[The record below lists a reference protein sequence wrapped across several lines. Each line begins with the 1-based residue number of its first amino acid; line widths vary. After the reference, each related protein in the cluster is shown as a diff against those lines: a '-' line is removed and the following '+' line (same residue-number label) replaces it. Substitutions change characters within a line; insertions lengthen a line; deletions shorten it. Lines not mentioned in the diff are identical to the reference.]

1 MIGLFTGSH
10 RKKILLLAAALLGLL
25 AHFSGRMDQIALAQ
39 SPISAR
45 VERTSLAIDEQLVL
59 HVTITGDFL
68 KIPRPDLAQ
77 LQDFV
82 VVSSSTS
89 TQVSIVNGKMTS
101 QGVFIYRLQPLREGK
116 LIIAPISVNISGQL
130 YQTDP
135 IEIEVFAAGIA
146 PSNPNAP
153 EAGGSNTLRGQDF
166 FVEAEVD
173 NPTPYL
179 GQQVIYIFRIYQAV
193 NFPPGQ
199 PDYTPPAFTDFW
211 SSEILA
217 QPHYNTRV
225 NERDYLVTEI
235 LTALFPANLGSITV
249 EPASLVIPGGL
260 LNPDIRL
267 ETNPVTID
275 VRPLPEGAPEDFSGA
290 VGQFDISASLSQFE
304 SKINEPLTL
313 VIKVEGTGNIQTLGE
328 PKLPDMP
335 HWRFFESQIS
345 TSTETSDGILRGSR
359 TFERLVVPG
368 QPGEQLFPPVVFS
381 YYDPAVEAYQV
392 ISTDPIPVTILPD
405 VSVPAPPVAS
415 SPAGSD
421 KQTVDLIVSDIRHI
435 KPIPVSLNLAN
446 RTSLP
451 ERVIYWG
458 CWAFPALLIGVTYIW
473 QRQKRRLR
481 EDTAYARFL
490 RAKRVASKILDS
502 ARPVGSDDYASVA
515 NRALLGYLSDKLNTP
530 TVGLTNDNLI
540 NLLRQ
545 SELEA
550 NLVERIGRLLH
561 QFDIGRFAPISEGD
575 GEAMIV
581 ETKTM
586 INILERSFSKRR

>member
-1 MIGLFTGSH
+1 MMALFTWFHS
-10 RKKILLLAAALLGLL
+10 KKTLLFVAAMLAMLT
-25 AHFSGRMDQIALAQ
+25 HFSARMNPVALAQ
-39 SPISAR
+39 SPITAR

-59 HVTITGDFL
+59 YVTITGDFL
-68 KIPRPDLAQ
+68 KIPRPDLSQ

-101 QGVFIYRLQPLREGK
+101 QGVFIYRLQPLKEGK
-116 LIIAPISVNISGQL
+116 LVIAPISVNISGQL

-135 IEIEVFAAGIA
+135 IEIEVFAAGIT

-153 EAGGSNTLRGQDF
+153 ETGQPNTLRGQDF
-166 FVEAEVD
+166 FVEAEID

-179 GQQVIYIFRIYQAV
+179 GQQIIYIFRIYQAI

-211 SSEILA
+211 SSEILT
-217 QPHYNTRV
+217 QPHYNTRA

-235 LTALFPANLGSITV
+235 LTALFPANLGSITI

-290 VGQFDISASLSQFE
+290 VGQFDISASLSEFE

-313 VIKVEGTGNIQTLGE
+313 VVKVEGTGNIQTLGE

-345 TSTETSDGILRGSR
+345 TSTETSDGVLRGSR

-368 QPGEQLFPPVVFS
+368 QSGEQLFPPIVFS
-381 YYDPAVEAYQV
+381 YYDPAVEAYQT

-405 VSVPAPPVAS
+405 ASGSAPAAANPPT
-415 SPAGSD
+415 GLD
-421 KQTVDLIVSDIRHI
+421 KQAVELIVSDIRHI
-435 KPIPVSLNLAN
+435 KPVPVLLNLAN

-451 ERVIYWG
+451 ERIIYWG
-458 CWAFPALLIGVTYIW
+458 CWVFPALLIGATYVW

-481 EDTAYARFL
+481 EDTAYARYL
-490 RAKRVASKILDS
+490 RAKRVASKILNN
-502 ARPVGSDDYASVA
+502 ARHSGSNDYALAAS
-515 NRALLGYLSDKLNTP
+515 RALLGYLSDKLNTP
-530 TVGLTNDNLI
+530 TVGLTNDNLVK
-540 NLLRQ
+540 LLRQ
-545 SELEA
+545 CELEP
-550 NLVERIGRLLH
+550 NLVERIERLLR
-561 QFDIGRFAPISEGD
+561 QFDIGRFAPITEGD
-575 GEAMIV
+575 GEAV
-581 ETKTM
+581 LLETKTV
-586 INILERSFSKRR
+586 INLLERSFSKRR